1 MLQGL
6 VSVMMYSFCFLKRK
20 FYSIFICPPRF
31 LKEYIQHT
39 SDVAGHHDQFSSRG
53 SSLQD
58 RDPTTYF
65 PLRRDELE
73 NTYIVLWSLPADG
86 SRNGLRNDEAEIWS
100 SFINPDAK
108 PRGDKRAEKVKFQ
121 GG

>member
-6 VSVMMYSFCFLKRK
+6 VSVMMYSFCSLKKK

-31 LKEYIQHT
+31 LDIMI
-39 SDVAGHHDQFSSRG
+39 SSVLG
-53 SSLQD
+53 KVICKID

-65 PLRRDELE
+65 LLRRDELE

-86 SRNGLRNDEAEIWS
+86 SRNGLRNEEAEICS

>member
-1 MLQGL
+1 MSLDIMISSVRGEVLCKIEIQLQT
-6 VSVMMYSFCFLKRK
+6 C
-20 FYSIFICPPRF
+20 
-31 LKEYIQHT
+31 
-39 SDVAGHHDQFSSRG
+39 
-53 SSLQD
+53 
-58 RDPTTYF
+58 TYF

-86 SRNGLRNDEAEIWS
+86 SRNGLRNEEAEIWS